1 MGVRKKPMV
10 ERGPNDRIDTSEPAT
25 RISGTERATAPE
37 GEVVPEAEEVIARWP
52 VREEVVYL
60 GRERQWRQ

>member
-37 GEVVPEAEEVIARWP
+37 EEVVPEAEEVIAR
-52 VREEVVYL
+52 
-60 GRERQWRQ
+60 